1 MHYGSFSSTDR
12 TTTTKVPVYELTA
25 FLLQKQHGRSKTLTD
40 KKTATYKTYKPL
52 FLVPPQGFEPWTP

>member
-25 FLLQKQHGRSKTLTD
+25 FLLQKQHG
-40 KKTATYKTYKPL
+40 
-52 FLVPPQGFEPWTP
+52 